1 MLTRTSSGAA
11 VTAKWF
17 FRVKRRGERVRS
29 ARRPEAKVAVA
40 RERPGVVSGERRWVG
55 SCEMEV
61 WLGSGA
67 RGEEMC
73 APMIVRYCICQPYE
87 SLLSGVSVALF

>member
-11 VTAKWF
+11 VTAKLF

-40 RERPGVVSGERRWVG
+40 RERPGAVSGESRWVG
-55 SCEMEV
+55 NREMEV
-61 WLGSGA
+61 WLGGEG
-67 RGEEMC
+67 RGERGEGRGERGC
-73 APMIVRYCICQPYE
+73 AHR
-87 SLLSGVSVALF
+87 

>member
-17 FRVKRRGERVRS
+17 FRVKRCGERVRS
-29 ARRPEAKVAVA
+29 ARRPEVKVAVA

-61 WLGSGA
+61 WLG
-67 RGEEMC
+67 RGQGERRC
-73 APMIVRYCICQPYE
+73 AHR
-87 SLLSGVSVALF
+87 